1 MPNVTSSF
9 CSIDWSDAAAEGYKR
24 QVTELYETDE
34 EEEEVTSS
42 FERQKPTPA
51 DDDTRVVK
59 HRCTGARVTPTSAD
73 TSQDY
78 CNSPPAAQ
86 ELPWGPLF
94 EDVSDDDDDD
104 VIASSPAHDDDEDAI
119 ASSPSHEDD
128 DDDDDFTFSPA
139 SPPLTQR
146 TEEERTM
153 TVPITLYVFPD
164 ETVVLKPD
172 GGCDRIADKHTITQP
187 KPSTSTIEDDDN
199 DEDESA
205 ADQARKVC
213 FMKMEKTIAQ
223 IITNQWWASTP
234 STVEEVTVD
243 VCQTLAATM
252 LSAAFQAIMMAYAR
266 SNIRLDSRRL

>member
-1 MPNVTSSF
+1 M
-9 CSIDWSDAAAEGYKR
+9 
-24 QVTELYETDE
+24 YEADDE
-34 EEEEVTSS
+34 DEEEVTSS
-42 FERQKPTPA
+42 WKRQKTAPA

-78 CNSPPAAQ
+78 CDSPPAAQ
-86 ELPWGPLF
+86 EIPWGPLY
-94 EDVSDDDDDD
+94 EDVSDDDDDA
-104 VIASSPAHDDDEDAI
+104 ITSSPAHDDDDDAI
-119 ASSPSHEDD
+119 ASSPAHEDEDD
-128 DDDDDFTFSPA
+128 DADFTFSPA
-139 SPPLTQR
+139 SPPLTQS
-146 TEEERTM
+146 TEGQRTM
-153 TVPITLYVFPD
+153 SVPITMYVFPD

-205 ADQARKVC
+205 ADQSRKVC

-223 IITNQWWASTP
+223 IITNQWWATAT

-252 LSAAFQAIMMAYAR
+252 LSAAFQEIMMAYVR